1 MLSTKV
7 FGLGIGSIGSV
18 IDNTNIHGGGIE
30 INDGVAG
37 GRLVVGGFGD
47 GTKIGAGLNIFV
59 IRLRFRDRCRGRKRL
74 FGWLELNPDCWCRER
89 SC

>member
-1 MLSTKV
+1 LKDGKRSQVNRFDAVEGEVLSTKV

-47 GTKIGAGLNIFV
+47 GTKIGAGFHFDDSEIVFGIF
-59 IRLRFRDRCRGRKRL
+59 L
-74 FGWLELNPDCWCRER
+74 
-89 SC
+89 